1 MEAIIGG
8 EISGWAFS
16 SVLNKLEKNVPLYS
30 HFSTDS
36 VIGLLNDNG
45 TIKVAK
51 YALND
56 VKVDP
61 TAATD
66 VTDLSNL
73 QLKRRIRSL
82 ALLCIK
88 QKISY

>member
-51 YALND
+51 YALE
-56 VKVDP
+56 
-61 TAATD
+61 
-66 VTDLSNL
+66 
-73 QLKRRIRSL
+73 
-82 ALLCIK
+82 
-88 QKISY
+88 